1 MLSIIFIL
9 FFVKCN
15 YCKVID
21 QGYYTETGREREGS
35 ASGDG
40 KKTDFKTWLA
50 GQQLYRNEDDVDA
63 SGKEDKEG
71 STSDHEVTDADCD
84 EMHDIIFI
92 LDGSESIGPI
102 GFRMI
107 KSYTKQ
113 ILNELDLSKC
123 DNVGIIKF
131 SDFAYTETYLG
142 TQDTKTNMLARID
155 ALEDPERLVATE
167 VNKSRIALA
176 MVVAEELAFTSQLG
190 SRPKSKKYLVLMTDG
205 KQPKHGSSNRSLTIE
220 SLVKKLTKKEIHI
233 LVLAIGQNPSIEEL
247 VRLTTE
253 ERNIFPERRLND
265 LMDVLVPKE
274 KHANALN
281 AMETD
286 FYVTDEHKSEG
297 ENNFNFGN

>member
-1 MLSIIFIL
+1 
-9 FFVKCN
+9 
-15 YCKVID
+15 
-21 QGYYTETGREREGS
+21 
-35 ASGDG
+35 
-40 KKTDFKTWLA
+40 
-50 GQQLYRNEDDVDA
+50 
-63 SGKEDKEG
+63 
-71 STSDHEVTDADCD
+71 
-84 EMHDIIFI
+84 MHDIIFI

-190 SRPKSKKYLVLMTDG
+190 SRPKSKKVYSAFFTGVQMSLARCFLAKGGQICQDSLM
-205 KQPKHGSSNRSLTIE
+205 
-220 SLVKKLTKKEIHI
+220 
-233 LVLAIGQNPSIEEL
+233 SI
-247 VRLTTE
+247 
-253 ERNIFPERRLND
+253 NAD
-265 LMDVLVPKE
+265 L
-274 KHANALN
+274 
-281 AMETD
+281 
-286 FYVTDEHKSEG
+286 
-297 ENNFNFGN
+297 